1 MKIQNVK
8 GGYDFLP
15 KEQKI
20 RNYINEILKTTF
32 EEFGY
37 QPIETP
43 ILCYLDM
50 LVDKYDENND
60 LLKEIYKLS
69 DQGGRELGLRYDLT
83 VPFAKFIALNKNN
96 ISMPFKRYEIAKVF
110 RDGPVKVGRD
120 REFTQCDADV
130 VGIEGQ
136 FIEAE
141 LLSLYINAFKKLGID
156 IIIKYNNRNL
166 MRGLIKETGVSEEQI
181 SKVITILDK
190 MNKITEAELRTYLI
204 EIAIENE
211 QIDKLLMLFKMDI
224 DKIKDMLKNSTNE
237 ELTLGIKEIDTLKG
251 YIEKLGYSEICKVD
265 LTLARGQDY
274 YTGNVFEVYDKSG
287 YLTSSIGGGGRYD
300 KMVTEYINDG
310 EVYPAVGISFGLT
323 SIYEILKTRDDFKNT
338 SDIKFYI
345 IPMGVD
351 MEALSLADTLRSY
364 GYNVDV
370 EMKGRKL
377 KKSLDFANRENIPY
391 VIIVGEDEVKSGK
404 VTVKDMI
411 NQNNFEIDLKNPE
424 KVKEI
429 VKL

>member
-20 RNYINEILKTTF
+20 RNYINEVLKETF
-32 EEFGY
+32 MEYGY
-37 QPIETP
+37 GSIETP
-43 ILCYLDM
+43 ILCYFDM

-211 QIDKLLMLFKMDI
+211 QIDKLLMLFKMDV
-224 DKIKDMLKNSTNE
+224 DKIKDMLKDSTNE

-251 YIEKLGYSEICKVD
+251 YLEKLGYGEICKVD

-391 VIIVGEDEVKSGK
+391 VIIVGEDEVKSSK